1 MWADLKQSIR
11 AAVREFKRLR
21 WKRRNAKRCGALPF

>member
-1 MWADLKQSIR
+1 MLADLKQSIL

-21 WKRRNAKRCGALPF
+21 WKRRNAQRWGSLPF